1 MTYFQLK
8 LNQNTK
14 NYLYSL
20 RPYVLFCS
28 VIFVLSVFLGYSAA
42 CNYSQEIQKVLR
54 EIKEM
59 WMPFQE
65 ATSLKLFIFIAFNN
79 ISKIALVVFLGIIS
93 GIFPILFLFVNGI
106 VVGIFAYT
114 VAETVSWQMF
124 LVGILP
130 HGVIEIPVL
139 ILGAASGVKLGGV
152 VFNKI
157 FRKRGNLREEF
168 SLALEFFLRIL
179 LPLLILAA
187 VIEAFVTANLVR

>member
-1 MTYFQLK
+1 MAYFQLK

-14 NYLYSL
+14 NYLYL
-20 RPYVLFCS
+20 LHPYILFCS
-28 VIFVLSVFLGYSAA
+28 VIFVLSVFLGYSTAY
-42 CNYSQEIQKVLR
+42 NYPQEIQKILE

-59 WMPFQE
+59 WASFQE
-65 ATSLKLFIFIAFNN
+65 ATSLELFIFIAFNN
-79 ISKIALVVFLGIIS
+79 ISKIALAIFLGIIF
-93 GIFPILFLFVNGI
+93 GIFPILFLFANGM

-114 VAETVSWQMF
+114 VAEAILWQVF
-124 LVGILP
+124 LIGVLP

-157 FRKRGNLREEF
+157 FRKRGSLKKEF
-168 SLALEFFLRIL
+168 SLALKFFLRIL

-187 VIEAFVTANLVR
+187 AIEAFVTANLIR